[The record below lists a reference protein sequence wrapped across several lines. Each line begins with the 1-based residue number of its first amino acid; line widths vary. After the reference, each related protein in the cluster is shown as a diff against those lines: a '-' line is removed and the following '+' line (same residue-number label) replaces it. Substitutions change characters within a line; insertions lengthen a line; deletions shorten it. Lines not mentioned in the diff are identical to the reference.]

1 MNLLEATGISKR
13 FPGVQALDSASINVM
28 PGEIIGLL
36 GENGAGKST
45 LIKILAGILP
55 KDEGTV
61 IFNGQGVE
69 INSPHRAQELGISI
83 IYQELNLIPNLSIAE
98 NLFIG
103 REKRKASFFL
113 DRENTIKNARV
124 LMEQVGLSIDPDVL
138 VEELSISH
146 RQMVEVAKALS
157 LNARLYI
164 MDEPTSTLTKSEV
177 EVLFALIRR
186 IKSENKSVI
195 FVSHKMDEIFE
206 LCDRLHILRDGKD
219 VATVHRSETNREEVV
234 QMMVGREI
242 GNLFKRDKT
251 ELGNEVLRVQN
262 LCSDNGIQD
271 VSFTV
276 KKGEIVGIAG
286 LVGSGRTETMRALF
300 GIDRITAGRIKI
312 EDQEVD
318 IKNVE
323 DAIALGLGLVP
334 EDRKEQGLILEMTIR
349 ENISLPRLERF
360 RRNGLL
366 SLNREIQT
374 AKDYIDKLNIRT
386 PGHEQISAFLSGGN
400 QQKVVLS
407 KWLGL
412 SPKIL
417 ILDEPTRGIDVGA
430 KKEIYA
436 IMNELAHQGVAIIM
450 ISSELPEILA
460 MSDRIVIMHDQ
471 TVKGIL
477 DRAGATQEKI
487 MQIALTNVRHGKSND
502 EYLCISRK

>member
-13 FPGVQALDSASINVM
+13 FPGVQALDSASIEVM

-55 KDEGTV
+55 KDAGTIV
-61 IFNGQGVE
+61 FDGKEVE
-69 INSPHRAQELGISI
+69 VTSPHKAQELGISI
-83 IYQELNLIPNLSIAE
+83 IYQELNLIPNLSLAE
-98 NLFIG
+98 NIFIG
-103 REKRKASFFL
+103 REKKKAGFFF
-113 DRENTIKNARV
+113 DRIATNTNARS
-124 LMEQVGLSIDPDVL
+124 LMKKVGLSIDPDTL
-138 VEELSISH
+138 VEDLSISH

-164 MDEPTSTLTKSEV
+164 MDEPTSALTEKEV
-177 EVLFALIRR
+177 KVLFALVRQ
-186 IKSENKSVI
+186 IKAGNKSVI
-195 FVSHKMDEIFE
+195 FVSHKMDEIFS
-206 LCDRLHILRDGKD
+206 LCDRIHVLRDGRD
-219 VATVHRSETNREEVV
+219 IGTVRCAETDQGEVV

-242 GNLFKRDKT
+242 GDLFWRDKA
-251 ELGNEVLRVQN
+251 EPGEEVLKVQD
-262 LCSDNGIQD
+262 LGSENGIQD

-300 GIDRITAGRIKI
+300 GIDRITAGQILIDNQVAEIKS
-312 EDQEVD
+312 VR
-318 IKNVE
+318 
-323 DAIALGLGLVP
+323 DAIALGFGLVP
-334 EDRKEQGLILEMTIR
+334 EDRKEQGLILEMTVR
-349 ENISLPRLERF
+349 ENITLPKLERF
-360 RRNGLL
+360 RKNGIL
-366 SLNREIQT
+366 SKVREVQT
-374 AKDYIDKLNIRT
+374 ARDCIDKLNIRT
-386 PGHEQISAFLSGGN
+386 PTYDQTAAFLSGGN

-407 KWLGL
+407 KWLDL

-436 IMNELAHQGVAIIM
+436 IMNALAQEGVAIIM

-477 DRAGATQEKI
+477 DRANATQEKI
-487 MQIALTNVRHGKSND
+487 MQIALTSDSGKGN
-502 EYLCISRK
+502 

>member
-1 MNLLEATGISKR
+1 MKLLEAVGISKG
-13 FPGVQALDSASINVM
+13 FPGVQALDSASIEVI

-61 IFNGQGVE
+61 VFDGQEVE
-69 INSPHRAQELGISI
+69 ISSPQKAQELGISI
-83 IYQELNLIPNLSIAE
+83 IYQELNLIPNLSLAE
-98 NLFIG
+98 NIFMG
-103 REKRKASFFL
+103 REKRKAAFFL
-113 DRENTIKNARV
+113 DRDTTLKSARS
-124 LMEQVGLSIDPDVL
+124 LMDSVGLSIDPNVL
-138 VEELSISH
+138 VEDLSISH

-157 LNARLYI
+157 LNAKLYI
-164 MDEPTSTLTKSEV
+164 MDEPTSTLTGSEV
-177 EVLFALIRR
+177 EVLFTLIRR
-186 IKSENKSVI
+186 IKAENKSVI
-195 FVSHKMDEIFE
+195 FVSHKMDEIFS
-206 LCDRLHILRDGKD
+206 LCDRLHVLRDGKD
-219 VATVHRSETNREEVV
+219 VGTVQCSETDRDEVV

-242 GNLFKRDKT
+242 GKLFRRDKS
-251 ELGNEVLRVQN
+251 EPGEEILCVQG
-262 LCSDNGIQD
+262 LSSENGIRD

-276 KKGEIVGIAG
+276 RKGEIVGISG

-300 GIDRITAGRIKI
+300 GIDRITAGRISI
-312 EDQEVD
+312 DNQVVD
-318 IKNVE
+318 IKCVR

-334 EDRKEQGLILEMTIR
+334 EDRKEQGLILEMTVR
-349 ENISLPRLERF
+349 ENITLPRLERF
-360 RRNGLL
+360 RNNGLL
-366 SLNREIQT
+366 SLNREIRT
-374 AKDYIDKLNIRT
+374 AQEYIDKLKIRT
-386 PGHEQISAFLSGGN
+386 PGHEQTSAFLSGGN

-417 ILDEPTRGIDVGA
+417 ILDEPTRGIDVGS

-436 IMNELAHQGVAIIM
+436 IMNELAQQGVAIIM

-477 DRAGATQEKI
+477 NRAEATQQKI
-487 MQIALTNVRHGKSND
+487 MQIALTTNSSTG
-502 EYLCISRK
+502 E